1 MSGPQQSIASMSSF
15 SLSRRGLLTL
25 PMLALPAALRG
36 QGAETKAQRGERVV
50 KEALAA
56 LGGDRFLAMRDRVET
71 GRAYS
76 FYRERLSGLSRTKIY
91 TRYLTR
97 PEPPPPG
104 FFGLRVRQAL
114 GKDQDTAVVFL
125 EDGKGWDVGYRGARP
140 IAEAEVERF
149 RETQMRG
156 ILYILRMRLGER
168 GLIIESQGT
177 GVDDNAPVEIVDITD
192 ADNKMVTVYFHQ
204 STKLPLKQKMVRR
217 TQGDR
222 IEEVTIFAKYR
233 DVGGG
238 VMWPYTTER
247 TRNGEKLFELFSESV
262 EINRGLDDSLFTI
275 SADTKILK
283 KMR

>member
-1 MSGPQQSIASMSSF
+1 MSGPEQSKLTMISPI
-15 SLSRRGLLTL
+15 SRRRL
-25 PMLALPAALRG
+25 LALPGIAWPAIVRA
-36 QGAETKAQRGERVV
+36 QGAESKAQRGERVV

-56 LGGDRFLAMRDRVET
+56 LGGDRYLAMRDRVES

-76 FYRERLSGLSRTKIY
+76 FYRERLSGLSRTRIY

-97 PEPPPPG
+97 PEPPTSG
-104 FFGLRVRQAL
+104 FFGLRMRQAL
-114 GKDQDTAVVFL
+114 GKDEDTAVVFL
-125 EDGKGWDVGYRGARP
+125 EDGKGWDVSYRGARP
-140 IAEAEVERF
+140 IPEVEVERF

-177 GVDDNAPVEIVDITD
+177 GVEDNSPVEIVDITD
-192 ADNKMVTVYFHQ
+192 ADNKTVTVYFHQ
-204 STKLPLKQKMVRR
+204 TTKLPLKQKMVRR
-217 TQGDR
+217 AQGDR
-222 IEEVTIFAKYR
+222 IEEVTIFAKFR

-247 TRNGEKLFELFSESV
+247 TRNGEKQFELFSESV

-283 KMR
+283 RVR

>member
-1 MSGPQQSIASMSSF
+1 MISPI
-15 SLSRRGLLTL
+15 SRRSL
-25 PMLALPAALRG
+25 LALPGIAWPTIVRA
-36 QGAETKAQRGERVV
+36 QGAESKAQRGERVV

-56 LGGDRFLAMRDRVET
+56 LGGDRYLAMRDRVES

-76 FYRERLSGLSRTKIY
+76 FYRERLSGLSRTRIY

-97 PEPPPPG
+97 PEPPTAG
-104 FFGLRVRQAL
+104 FFGLRMRQAL
-114 GKDQDTAVVFL
+114 GKDEDTAVVFL
-125 EDGKGWDVGYRGARP
+125 EDGKGWDVSYRGARP
-140 IAEAEVERF
+140 IPEVEVERF

-168 GLIIESQGT
+168 GLIIESQGA
-177 GVDDNAPVEIVDITD
+177 GVEDNSPVEIVDITD
-192 ADNKMVTVYFHQ
+192 ADNKTVTVYFHQ

-217 TQGDR
+217 AQGDR
-222 IEEVTIFAKYR
+222 IEEVTIFAKFR

-247 TRNGEKLFELFSESV
+247 TRNGEKQFELFSESV